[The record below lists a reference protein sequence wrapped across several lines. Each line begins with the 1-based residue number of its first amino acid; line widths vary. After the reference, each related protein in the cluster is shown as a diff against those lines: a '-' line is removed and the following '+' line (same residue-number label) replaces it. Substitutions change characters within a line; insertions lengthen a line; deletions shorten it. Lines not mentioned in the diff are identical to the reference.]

1 MIRMLL
7 FALAALVSAAAS
19 ADDVAL
25 RIEPELGFSSDQ
37 ATLCR
42 VTARNDSGHALDG
55 RAIAFE
61 AQAWRDGVVVQ
72 TARGRFGGILEP
84 GGTAESRIGFNGV
97 FSTFTIAASEDKSPV
112 KRSGSRKAAKSGAS
126 SKTSR
131 APKTSRSPKSRAAK
145 PPRNRSAK

>member
-1 MIRMLL
+1 MIRTLL
-7 FALAALVSAAAS
+7 FALAASVSAAAS

-55 RAIAFE
+55 RTIAFE
-61 AQAWRDGVVVQ
+61 ARAWRNGVVVQ
-72 TARGRFGGILEP
+72 TARGRFGGIVEA
-84 GGTAESRIGFNGV
+84 GATVESRIGFNGV
-97 FSTFTIAASEDKSPV
+97 FATFTIAASADKSPG
-112 KRSGSRKAAKSGAS
+112 RRAGSRKGAKSGAG

-131 APKTSRSPKSRAAK
+131 VPKSRAPK
-145 PPRNRSAK
+145 PSRPRSKN